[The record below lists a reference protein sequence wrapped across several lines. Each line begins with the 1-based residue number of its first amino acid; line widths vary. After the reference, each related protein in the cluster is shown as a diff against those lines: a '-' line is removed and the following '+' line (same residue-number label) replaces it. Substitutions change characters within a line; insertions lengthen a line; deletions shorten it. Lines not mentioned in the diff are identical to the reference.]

1 MLVNLYNK
9 CIILKRIISIQFISQ
24 TKQNFYFMKTNW
36 LAILVC
42 VILGMAMGFIWYGA
56 LFQNQW
62 MSGNGITMTG
72 DQMFKNGVA
81 MEMSMT
87 PMIFNTVAMIIYAL
101 LMNWLVQN
109 TGSTN
114 LMSGLTVGAVI
125 GLLHLLGI
133 ITGNMF
139 AGNPMSL
146 SLVDG
151 SYTFALFAVMGAILG
166 AWQKK

>member
-1 MLVNLYNK
+1 MLFLEWPWD
-9 CIILKRIISIQFISQ
+9 L
-24 TKQNFYFMKTNW
+24 
-36 LAILVC
+36 
-42 VILGMAMGFIWYGA
+42 
-56 LFQNQW
+56 
-62 MSGNGITMTG
+62 SGNGITMTG